1 MKKISKQTRSK
12 DIIEIVGENF
22 RSDDSSWYGSELLY
36 IIKIVK
42 KGSMI
47 NARDD
52 IASRGDGISND
63 QARHERYLAIIRKK
77 DIEQTVNLVRVT
89 LRDNQLSFKTCFDL
103 KYLKAI
109 DFGSEDCELLLSS
122 EDVDHN
128 LHFFSQSERDEVL
141 WIVVQVCKYALHNNE
156 LSLGYSID
164 VDSLSYVAST
174 SGSLSRFPVLQKMIQ
189 AQSSLLLGEFFSVEE
204 TEAESLLDELNWGS
218 SLQGHTDLQQ
228 VLSKQSEDLNREIID
243 FLLQWEEMDN
253 GGPHTNVPSRGHD
266 HRGMGMAARM
276 SDTREVLSALAS
288 VDVELDAVNRWLQEQ
303 IERLSEIQTNLS
315 LIEEE
320 SGALESSWQSLSSV
334 QEVVT
339 LLVKKYSIT
348 DYQEQTLQS
357 PDKVMD
363 PVLKAASLVN
373 IQQST
378 APLLHAMIALR
389 DAINAQFEEVADVSA
404 LQWKQIQHMTAI
416 SSQRA
421 KLQAL
426 ADKCISSFSGTAM
439 GLYDWL
445 LRHKSLAESG
455 MIIKQH
461 FNFSAILTATKSY
474 HRRVTISSSSSSS
487 SSPDN
492 DWYVSIRSADSNP
505 AVKAR
510 QVFETHLRP
519 FVPLLEAFVDL
530 SAPSAQGLRDAYV
543 AAVTDRLYGP
553 MMKQIAK
560 DLSSTTAVHKI
571 FTLANC
577 NKAKAKGS
585 DVIVLQLSFQP
596 GGGGR
601 DDGTAGPKVGKGG
614 GSAAGGGTSSNNNSN
629 NSSNSSSILTSW
641 HAFEL
646 MLLTI
651 MPVLE
656 KEEAHVMVMRCT
668 ISHTNPKAVA
678 FYNHHPYALHSIV
691 SIQVPRPGDR
701 SQSCHTGS
709 PGEAA
714 GDGAVDLRGH
724 PPPTGDSWPDP
735 HCCRC
740 WSRQEQRGCN
750 GSGRDGSSRDAHY
763 PHVLRRHVPRCD
775 SSSVDR

>member
-1 MKKISKQTRSK
+1 MLLKQTKAVKKRFSMKKIIPKQTRSK
-12 DIIEIVGENF
+12 DIMEIVGENF
-22 RSDDSSWYGSELLY
+22 RSDDSSWYGAELLY

-42 KGSMI
+42 KGSII

-52 IASRGDGISND
+52 VANRGDSE
-63 QARHERYLAIIRKK
+63 QARYERYLAIIRKK

-122 EDVDHN
+122 EDIDHN

-174 SGSLSRFPVLQKMIQ
+174 NGSLSRFPVLHKMIQ
-189 AQSSLLLGEFFSVEE
+189 AQSLLLGEFFSVEE

-218 SLQGHTDLQQ
+218 SLQGNTDLQQ
-228 VLSKQSEDLNREIID
+228 VLSTQSEDLNREIID

-253 GGPHTNVPSRGHD
+253 GPHAAANRGHPHD
-266 HRGMGMAARM
+266 KGNRGAGIVVRM
-276 SDTREVLSALAS
+276 SDTSEVLSALAS

-363 PVLKAASLVN
+363 PVLRAASLVN

-404 LQWKQIQHMTAI
+404 LQWKQIQNMTAI

-426 ADKCISSFSGTAM
+426 ADKCISSFAGTAV

-445 LRHKSLAESG
+445 LKHKSLAESG
-455 MIIKQH
+455 VIIKH
-461 FNFSAILTATKSY
+461 FNFSSIITASKTY
-474 HRRVTISSSSSSS
+474 HKQVTALSV
-487 SSPDN
+487 PE
-492 DWYVSIRSADSNP
+492 WYVAIRSIDSNP

-510 QVFETHLRP
+510 EVFRSNLRP
-519 FVPLLEAFVDL
+519 FIPLLEAFVDL
-530 SAPSAQGLRDAYV
+530 SPTSSHDLRDAYV

-553 MMKQIAK
+553 IMKQMAK
-560 DLSSTTAVHKI
+560 DLSSTTAAHKVL
-571 FTLANC
+571 TLANC
-577 NKAKAKGS
+577 YKAKAKGS
-585 DVIVLQLSFQP
+585 DAIVLQLSFQP
-596 GGGGR
+596 TETV
-601 DDGTAGPKVGKGG
+601 GTKVSSKGG
-614 GSAAGGGTSSNNNSN
+614 SVGGTSNS
-629 NSSNSSSILTSW
+629 SSSILTTW
-641 HAFEL
+641 HAFEI

-656 KEEAHVMVMRCT
+656 IEEAHVTV
-668 ISHTNPKAVA
+668 I
-678 FYNHHPYALHSIV
+678 
-691 SIQVPRPGDR
+691 
-701 SQSCHTGS
+701 
-709 PGEAA
+709 
-714 GDGAVDLRGH
+714 
-724 PPPTGDSWPDP
+724 
-735 HCCRC
+735 
-740 WSRQEQRGCN
+740 
-750 GSGRDGSSRDAHY
+750 
-763 PHVLRRHVPRCD
+763 
-775 SSSVDR
+775 

>member
-1 MKKISKQTRSK
+1 MLSKQTKAVKKRFSMKKISKQTRSK
-12 DIIEIVGENF
+12 DIMDIVGENF
-22 RSDDSSWYGSELLY
+22 RSDDSSWYGAELLY

-47 NARDD
+47 NVRDD
-52 IASRGDGISND
+52 TASRGDSISND
-63 QARHERYLAIIRKK
+63 QARYERYLAIIRKK

-122 EDVDHN
+122 EDVDHS

-164 VDSLSYVAST
+164 VDSLSYVANT
-174 SGSLSRFPVLQKMIQ
+174 NGSLSRFPVLQKMIQ
-189 AQSSLLLGEFFSVEE
+189 AQSLLLGEFFSVEE

-253 GGPHTNVPSRGHD
+253 GGSRTAATATTNRGHD
-266 HRGMGMAARM
+266 HRGMGVATRM
-276 SDTREVLSALAS
+276 SDTSEVLSALAS

-320 SGALESSWQSLSSV
+320 SGALESSWQSLTSV

-363 PVLKAASLVN
+363 PVMKAASLVNCN

-389 DAINAQFEEVADVSA
+389 DAINVQFEEVADVSA
-404 LQWKQIQHMTAI
+404 LQWKQIQNMTAI

-421 KLQAL
+421 KLRAL
-426 ADKCISSFSGTAM
+426 ADKCISSFAGTAL

-445 LRHKSLAESG
+445 LKHKSLVDSG
-455 MIIKQH
+455 LVIKH
-461 FNFSAILTATKSY
+461 FNFSAILTATTTY
-474 HRRVTISSSSSSS
+474 HKRVGSS
-487 SSPDN
+487 SSPDY

-510 QVFETHLRP
+510 KVFETNLRP

-530 SAPSAQGLRDAYV
+530 SPTSSQGLRDAYV

-560 DLSSTTAVHKI
+560 DLSSTTAVHKVV
-571 FTLANC
+571 TLANC

-585 DVIVLQLSFQP
+585 DMIVLQLSFQP
-596 GGGGR
+596 GGR
-601 DDGTAGPKVGKGG
+601 DEPVGPKGGKGG
-614 GSAAGGGTSSNNNSN
+614 GGAGGISTNS
-629 NSSNSSSILTSW
+629 SSSILTTW

-656 KEEAHVMVMRCT
+656 KEEAHIMVMRCSVT
-668 ISHTNPKAVA
+668 DTNPA
-678 FYNHHPYALHSIV
+678 F
-691 SIQVPRPGDR
+691 
-701 SQSCHTGS
+701 
-709 PGEAA
+709 
-714 GDGAVDLRGH
+714 
-724 PPPTGDSWPDP
+724 
-735 HCCRC
+735 
-740 WSRQEQRGCN
+740 
-750 GSGRDGSSRDAHY
+750 
-763 PHVLRRHVPRCD
+763 
-775 SSSVDR
+775 